1 MNTIKK
7 SIFALFITFAF
18 SISGCKKDHSEL
30 THTIPS
36 SPTLKTVASSKMLR
50 FEDAEDFLETYEQTV
65 SFDNSERGSWEDAI
79 DFVSF
84 GRACDEFYLSLDE
97 TIFDNDETV
106 EDFVISNSDKL
117 QLIEDGSGEFYLETV
132 LFKQDFRYFANK
144 DKMFQIGDKVYL
156 ILEEGIVS
164 ADYSN
169 IGKLKEINENNY
181 FSYRGDNDIYFS
193 PSLSNNASSLKDGA
207 YNCGTWQEQRV
218 TNNRERTYLRISIH
232 TTDVGNGTN
241 QYVNYMVRPY
251 KKTLGIWYWC
261 TRHISC
267 NIKVAADYKVYTSSS
282 SWTWTR
288 VNGSYSCTNKYAS
301 SVSGQLCSQWISI
314 GFTSTPAG
322 HFGGY
327 NCWADTPSTNPNVI
341 LQANTFLCP

>member
-1 MNTIKK
+1 
-7 SIFALFITFAF
+7 
-18 SISGCKKDHSEL
+18 
-30 THTIPS
+30 
-36 SPTLKTVASSKMLR
+36 
-50 FEDAEDFLETYEQTV
+50 
-65 SFDNSERGSWEDAI
+65 
-79 DFVSF
+79 
-84 GRACDEFYLSLDE
+84 
-97 TIFDNDETV
+97 
-106 EDFVISNSDKL
+106 
-117 QLIEDGSGEFYLETV
+117 
-132 LFKQDFRYFANK
+132 
-144 DKMFQIGDKVYL
+144 MFQIGDKVYL

-301 SVSGQLCSQWISI
+301 SVSGQLCSQCDYS
-314 GFTSTPAG
+314 GDSAPPFRCKRR
-322 HFGGY
+322 HL
-327 NCWADTPSTNPNVI
+327 NWADLFYNINQFFSVFFFRKESPFNSNLCALPDNLSIIASATVFSPIYSYHLLTGICEDINVDR
-341 LQANTFLCP
+341 LP